1 MGWEG
6 GKTTCAESATL
17 SHDAMKRSEAW
28 AFPPSRSG
36 TLAII
41 LSADV
46 SKSSRCST
54 VVQCGG
60 ADARVWVVQHMR
72 STVGRTC
79 VGTTLHCS
87 TDFDGSA
94 VHGREDA
101 EP

>member
-17 SHDAMKRSEAW
+17 SHDATKRSDAW

-54 VVQCGG
+54 VVRCGG
-60 ADARVWVVQHMR
+60 G
-72 STVGRTC
+72 GRAC
-79 VGTTLHCS
+79 VGGTAYAQHRGTHVRGHNAAL
-87 TDFDGSA
+87 
-94 VHGREDA
+94 
-101 EP
+101 